1 MAKRKRK
8 LKRKKRRTSTSSLT
22 PVQIVEYEITPEP
35 IEEPEYKRLPN
46 AVKDRLADLHDE
58 AQSNPERAIP
68 ELLELKKK
76 YPDVPQ
82 IYNYLAAAYSLTGE
96 KEKAEAVIDE
106 ILRKKPDYLFARINK
121 AQIYLDRKEYEK
133 IPKLFDNKFDLKLL
147 YPRRNTFHISEVA
160 NFMGVMG
167 LYFARTN
174 QREIAERYNEI
185 LQQIAPE
192 FPVAGILESELN
204 PPAILKMLKKLV
216 GENLNE

>member
-8 LKRKKRRTSTSSLT
+8 LKRKKRRTSAPTLTS
-22 PVQIVEYEITPEP
+22 VQLVEYEITPEP

-46 AVKDRLADLHDE
+46 SVKDRLDDLHHE
-58 AQSNPERAIP
+58 AQTNPQQAIP

-82 IYNYLAAAYSLTGE
+82 IYNYLAAAYSLSGE
-96 KEKAEAVIDE
+96 KEKTEAVIDE

-121 AQIYLDRKEYEK
+121 AQICLDREEYEK

-147 YPRRNTFHISEVA
+147 YPQRNTFHISEVA

-174 QREIAERYNEI
+174 QREMAERYNEI

-192 FPVAGILESELN
+192 FPIAQILDRELN
-204 PPAILKMLKKLV
+204 PPAILRILKRMA
-216 GENLNE
+216 GENQDE